1 MKGSKI
7 ALFGG
12 SFNPVSRAH
21 LQITSYFLRG
31 DYQKVLLIPCAFRR
45 DKIGFASNEHRIK
58 MLKIAAKEYFGEE
71 PPLVDSFHRP
81 EEIFMKQKL
90 LIDET
95 ELK

>member
-1 MKGSKI
+1 
-7 ALFGG
+7 
-12 SFNPVSRAH
+12 
-21 LQITSYFLRG
+21 
-31 DYQKVLLIPCAFRR
+31 
-45 DKIGFASNEHRIK
+45 

-95 ELK
+95 ELKQSGEMM